1 MTQSVLAICS
11 YPPSSRTHAREALDA
26 ILATALFGQELKL
39 FFCGDGV
46 YQLLQ
51 NQGDFTGD
59 GKPLSDSLAALPL
72 YDVNAIF
79 VDQQSLE
86 ERGLDSA
93 VLLPGAEIIGPEQA
107 GELLVGCARIMSF

>member
-11 YPPSSRTHAREALDA
+11 YPPSCRTLAREALDA

-46 YQLLQ
+46 YQLLR
-51 NQGDFTGD
+51 NQGDFTD
-59 GKPLSDSLAALPL
+59 AGKPLSDSLAALPL

-79 VDQQSLE
+79 IDQQSLE
-86 ERGLDSA
+86 ERGLESGE
-93 VLLPGAEIIGPEQA
+93 LLPGAEIISPEQA
-107 GELLVGCARIMSF
+107 SALLVGCARIMSF